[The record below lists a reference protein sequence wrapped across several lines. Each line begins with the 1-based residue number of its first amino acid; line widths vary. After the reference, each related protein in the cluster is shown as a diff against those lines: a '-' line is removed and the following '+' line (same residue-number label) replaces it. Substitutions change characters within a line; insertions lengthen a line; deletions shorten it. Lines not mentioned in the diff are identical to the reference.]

1 MNKNF
6 LIVGIFG
13 FVMPMFA
20 QNPMTLEQCVS
31 YALENNNKLASATLD
46 EAIAKMKVGE
56 IRAAG
61 LPQISGTAKLQQFD
75 PLQRLFVENTGGPF
89 LGDPNK
95 PVGEVIAFPNFF
107 QLPASA
113 EASVSASQLLFS
125 SSYIMALKAAKGYQ
139 ELSKKNT
146 LATRNEV
153 VANVS
158 KAYYQCVVAKE
169 SANLFETNIKRLDT
183 TLHQLKE
190 QNKAGFVEKLDVNR
204 LQVSLNNLKIE
215 KEKFDRTRE
224 FSLLLL
230 KYQMNMPLNES
241 IDVNSDGQSL
251 ESNVDFQTQ
260 TVDYS
265 LRPEYVLLET
275 QKKLNQI
282 DVKNNKLAVLPT
294 MSAFGVYGYNTANKS
309 IPKLLPATDL
319 WYKFAL
325 YGLQLNVPI
334 FGGFVNNYKTQQ
346 AKLNEQKTDLNIA
359 TLKLGI
365 ELQVRQAEINLQQE
379 KKNLNSQVQNLELAK
394 EVARVTKVKYEK
406 GLASSLE
413 YYVSESELRTAQ
425 INYYT
430 TLAAVYMAKVDY
442 EFALGTIFK

>member
-1 MNKNF
+1 MKKNF
-6 LIVGIFG
+6 LVIG
-13 FVMPMFA
+13 FLSVLTPLFSQKM
-20 QNPMTLEQCVS
+20 MTLEQCVS
-31 YALENNNKLASATLD
+31 FALENNYKLSSATID
-46 EAIAKMKVGE
+46 EAMAKMKVGE

-75 PLQRLFVENTGGPF
+75 PLQRLFVENSGGPF

-113 EASVSASQLLFS
+113 EASISASQLLFS

-139 ELSKKNT
+139 ELSRKSK

-169 SANLFETNIKRLDT
+169 SANLFEANINRLDT
-183 TLHQLKE
+183 TLYQLKE

-215 KEKFDRTRE
+215 KEKFDRTKE
-224 FSLLLL
+224 LALLLL
-230 KYQMNMPLNES
+230 KFQMNMPLEES
-241 IDVNSDGQSL
+241 IDVSVDGQSL
-251 ESNVDFQTQ
+251 ESDLEIQTK

-265 LRPEYVLLET
+265 LRPEYTLLET
-275 QKKLNQI
+275 QKKLNRL
-282 DVKNNKLAVLPT
+282 DVKNNKLAVLPSL
-294 MSAFGVYGYNTANKS
+294 SAFGVYGYNTANKS
-309 IPKLLPATDL
+309 IDKLIPATDL
-319 WYKFAL
+319 WFKYAL
-325 YGLQLNVPI
+325 YGIQLNVPI

-359 TLKLGI
+359 SLKMGI
-365 ELQVRQAEINLQQE
+365 DLQVRQAEINLQQE
-379 KKNLNSQVQNLELAK
+379 KKNLASQMQNLDLAK

-406 GLASSLE
+406 GLSSSLE
-413 YYVSESELRTAQ
+413 YFVSESELKTAQ
-425 INYYT
+425 INYYS
-430 TLAAVYMAKVDY
+430 TLAGVYMAKVDY
-442 EFALGTIFK
+442 EFALGTIVK